1 NSYVAEL
8 CVASTVFPDLKDAEL
23 QNSYG
28 VMGEA
33 QLLKTMLTAGEYVN
47 YTVKVNEVNGFDT
60 SFEDKVE
67 EAKN

>member
-1 NSYVAEL
+1 
-8 CVASTVFPDLKDAEL
+8 
-23 QNSYG
+23 
-28 VMGEA
+28 
-33 QLLKTMLTAGEYVN
+33 YVN